1 MMMTKTTKMSPED
14 QDAITDE
21 VWKVLIETG
30 CLVFDGLDQNGEATY
45 RITERCREYF
55 PELFEMH
62 QSDVNSTAF
71 ELWQLGVIDI
81 MFTENSESISVS
93 PANYARLLEVSE
105 TLTDEQ
111 MAFLRALKK
120 D

>member
-1 MMMTKTTKMSPED
+1 MTPEG

-30 CLVFDGLDQNGEATY
+30 CLVFDGYDHQGEATY

-62 QSDVNSTAF
+62 QSEVNSTAF

-81 MFTENSESISVS
+81 MFTDKSESITIS
-93 PANYARLLEVSE
+93 PANYARLLEISE

-111 MAFLRALKK
+111 VAFIRALKK

>member
-1 MMMTKTTKMSPED
+1 MTKTTKMTPED

-30 CLVFDGLDQNGEATY
+30 CLIFDGYDHQGEATY
-45 RITERCREYF
+45 KVTEKCKDFF

-62 QSDVNSTAF
+62 QADVNSTAF

-81 MFTENSESISVS
+81 IFTEKDESITVS
-93 PANYARLLEVSE
+93 PANYARLLEISD